1 MIFSKASLFCAN
13 SFPSELFF
21 FFPIDQKCSLE
32 GRERVTLSALR
43 LSRAPERA
51 RFEDIVA

>member
-1 MIFSKASLFCAN
+1 MVFSKASLFCAN
-13 SFPSELFF
+13 SFPSEFF